1 MHQRALINVTGYAF
15 LLCTIGYLPAQ
26 QAPAARL
33 IRQAIDA
40 QGGEEALRS
49 IKTLQWT
56 MAGYRNMLEQSERPE
71 GPYVVEFDSRTEVH
85 DYEQNRYM
93 EAVEAKVYPA
103 FGFTQSSIVNGVL
116 STRIANGQK
125 QPGSPE
131 QVELA
136 HERMALSPER
146 LLLTALEAPDLH
158 QGPDAILQ
166 SIHQNVLTFT
176 LDKAPVIVF
185 LNAYT
190 HLPTAV
196 DYSGPLARSGYWRFL
211 GDVTARTLYSYWWIG
226 KGGIHLPMQWNVES
240 NGLPDQMYVIEKV
253 QTNQPLQED
262 AFSVPPAIAA
272 QDKVRSR
279 TSLEDL
285 PLGNPATPAV
295 EVSPGIILIPGAWNV
310 TLVRQD
316 DGIVIL
322 EAPISS
328 GYSAKV
334 IAEAH
339 RRFPGLPIKAVVTT
353 SDSWPHLAGI
363 REYVA
368 AGVPIYALDINEPIL
383 KRVIE
388 SPHASRPDALQRSPA
403 MPLFQP
409 VTTKT
414 VIESKLNPIEIYP
427 IRGETSERQ
436 MMVYL
441 PQQQL
446 LYGSDPFQQGPSGA
460 YYFPQTVSELTDAVQ
475 REHLAV
481 SRFFMMH
488 IAITPWADLQKVVEQ
503 AMQND
508 APDGT
513 LQ

>member
-1 MHQRALINVTGYAF
+1 MPNRSFLNLTGYAF
-15 LLCTIGYLPAQ
+15 FLATPLLVAAQ
-26 QAPAARL
+26 PTPAAIL
-33 IRQAIDA
+33 VRQALQA

-85 DYEQNRYM
+85 DYGQNRYM
-93 EAVEAKVYPA
+93 EAIEAKVYPA
-103 FGFTQSSIVNGVL
+103 FGFTQSSIVNGDL
-116 STRIANGQK
+116 SMRIANGQK

-146 LLLTALEAPDLH
+146 LLLTTLEASDLRQEPDTV
-158 QGPDAILQ
+158 LQ
-166 SIHQNVLTFT
+166 SIRQNVLTFT
-176 LDKAPVIVF
+176 LDNAPVTVS

-295 EVSPGIILIPGAWNV
+295 EVSLGVILIPGAWNV

-316 DGIVIL
+316 DGVVIL

-339 RRFPGLPIKAVVTT
+339 RRFPGQPIKAVVTT

-388 SPHASRPDALQRSPA
+388 SPHASRPDSLQRSPA

-414 VIESKLNPIEIYP
+414 LIESKLNPLEIYP

-481 SRFFMMH
+481 SLFLMMH
-488 IAITPWADLQKVVEQ
+488 IAVTPWADLQKVVEQ
-503 AMQND
+503 AKQND